1 MREQGLATRQGQVRV
16 EVVRVYEDPGRH
28 PGEYR
33 VLVDRLWPRG
43 IKKEEADLDEWAKD
57 VAPSPDLR
65 RWYGHDPDRFQEFAR
80 RYEAELQKDPG
91 AAAVRRLRACAESG
105 VYLVLLT
112 ATRDVAH
119 SGAAVLERVLT
130 QGAWK

>member
-57 VAPSPDLR
+57 VAPSRICVAGMGTTRIGSRNSPVGMRPSSR
-65 RWYGHDPDRFQEFAR
+65 RT
-80 RYEAELQKDPG
+80 L
-91 AAAVRRLRACAESG
+91 VRQRLGVCERAPRAGYTLCS
-105 VYLVLLT
+105 
-112 ATRDVAH
+112 
-119 SGAAVLERVLT
+119 
-130 QGAWK
+130 